1 MRVLLI
7 KISDLKRADILLTR
21 NYTIKDVAQGTAI
34 LQEVKVGGLKKK
46 KDGQYG
52 QVQSQLT

>member
-1 MRVLLI
+1 M
-7 KISDLKRADILLTR
+7 LLTR
-21 NYTIKDVAQGTAI
+21 NYTIKNVTQGTAI

-46 KDGQYG
+46 DGQYG